1 VSSFE
6 IRSAIAG
13 DARTIAALNL
23 DCWRETYEGLVPAET
38 MADLTLEER
47 IAFWTAGLADA
58 DAARPSVFLAIE
70 AGAEAVGFASWR
82 PHGLT
87 LRGRLG
93 RGAEISAIYLLRRAQ
108 RQGMGRALMGRMAQE
123 MRASGINW
131 ATLQALRDN
140 FPARRFYESLGGRR
154 FGTETYWRGVP
165 QVAYGWRDLARL
177 TNRA

>member
-1 VSSFE
+1 MSSFE

-47 IAFWTAGLADA
+47 ISYWTTGLADA
-58 DAARPSVFLAIE
+58 DAARPSVFLAIDE
-70 AGAEAVGFASWR
+70 GAPVGFACWR
-82 PHGLT
+82 PHLLA

-108 RQGMGRALMGRMAQE
+108 RQGMGRALMVRMAQE
-123 MRASGINW
+123 MRASGANW
-131 ATLQALRDN
+131 AALQVLRDN
-140 FPARRFYESLGGRR
+140 LPARRFYESLGGRR
-154 FGTETYWRGVP
+154 FGTETDWRGVP
-165 QVAYGWRDLARL
+165 QLAYGWRDLARL